1 MGFSRGWRN
10 LAQERS
16 DPSQL
21 LHTGGLGAAPPGP
34 CYRGDRKEG
43 LSPQLSRSKLLR
55 SAASPALPAH
65 RVPGLV
71 GVVGGTEPGT
81 QVPLCAHKTAAPQ
94 HAAPSPAARQL
105 ESISLGAC
113 LLPPPRSGVPDLA
126 TRIRQRAGRSKS
138 HGCCSRI
145 PPAPDW
151 PLPGSPRPGPTLQ
164 RGLCPDSASAPHA
177 SQPARLL
184 PGNCPVRGSGLRTSS
199 ACSGAGW
206 PPLAPPAPAPAAAR
220 EEGGAGGETPG
231 NSNSGR
237 WSSSCSRE
245 PARRRERAPAKRGCP
260 SGRL

>member
-34 CYRGDRKEG
+34 CYRGDSEKRRA
-43 LSPQLSRSKLLR
+43 LPSTFSKQTAPLCGFP
-55 SAASPALPAH
+55 SPA
-65 RVPGLV
+65 RTPGPWF
-71 GVVGGTEPGT
+71 GGGGGGT

-260 SGRL
+260 RGRL